1 MSLGDAHQFSFGYK
15 GNMFSGIPAS
25 RVVTQRHKVSRGV
38 NTNNLRYIEAAVVSV
53 GASVSTREPGTVN
66 MALVNARSLL
76 NKTFI
81 LNDFFIQHDLDFLFI
96 SETWL
101 NVGETHALIELSP
114 DDCTFFSTPRTTGRG
129 GGLACVFKKG
139 FKCHLLS
146 KVNYQSF
153 EAQVM
158 VYDGWKSVL
167 CVLVYRPPKYNKD
180 FIQHFSEFLSH
191 IVPSCDNILILGDFN
206 IHVCCPNKPMV
217 SEFLQLVDSF
227 NFMQFISNPTHEQG
241 HTLDLV
247 LSLGLPICNVD
258 VLNYV

>member
-1 MSLGDAHQFSFGYK
+1 MADGRVSLWKLERHGCWRDACCLWKTVRVRVSPVYVQFALTFGY
-15 GNMFSGIPAS
+15 
-25 RVVTQRHKVSRGV
+25 HLRGLWLSDTKFREEV
-38 NTNNLRYIEAAVVSV
+38 NTNNLRYIESAVVSV

-114 DDCTFFSTPRTTGRG
+114 YDCTFFSTPRTTGRG

-139 FKCHLLS
+139 FKCRLLS
-146 KVNYQSF
+146 KANYQSF

-158 VYDGWKSVL
+158 MYDGWKSVL

-180 FIQHFSEFLSH
+180 FIQHFQNFYH
-191 IVPSCDNILILGDFN
+191 ILCQVVIIF
-206 IHVCCPNKPMV
+206 
-217 SEFLQLVDSF
+217 
-227 NFMQFISNPTHEQG
+227 
-241 HTLDLV
+241 
-247 LSLGLPICNVD
+247 
-258 VLNYV
+258 